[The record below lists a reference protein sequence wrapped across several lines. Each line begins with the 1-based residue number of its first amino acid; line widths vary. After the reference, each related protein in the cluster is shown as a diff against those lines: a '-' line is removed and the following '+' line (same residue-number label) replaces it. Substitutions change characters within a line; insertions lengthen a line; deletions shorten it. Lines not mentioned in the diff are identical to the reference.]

1 MIRIFFILLTTVLL
15 STTVSAQTK
24 AGDQQELEKE
34 RQELKSEID
43 QTQQQL
49 DQNRQSTKVSRR
61 DLAIINEN
69 LNKQERV
76 LKDVNKELNGIDNN
90 ITTSQRD
97 VRKMSFLLDTLKQE
111 YTNSMIYSYKNRSNV
126 DFLNFILS
134 ASSFNDAIKRITYL
148 KNYRSYRELQGENII
163 RTQKLLKDRIDE
175 LAENREKKSTML
187 LTQNK
192 EINILADQQKQKND
206 IVQQLKAQGYQLNN
220 EITDKQNQMR
230 KVSNA
235 IAAAIRKAQEEARR
249 DALAKA
255 AADKEKAKKDAEAAR
270 KLAAANNTTITTP
283 TVITPVT
290 VTKTVKTKP
299 EPVKPASV
307 LLNSSN
313 ISTNTSFEKN
323 KGYLPWPVDRGA
335 ILMHYGNNKEPN
347 GVIMNISCTSISSDI
362 GTPVK
367 AIFDGVIS
375 AVKNADDIQI
385 VIIQHGQYFSTYS
398 NLGDVV
404 VHKGD
409 IVKTGQVIG
418 KVLANDDGYGA
429 IDLYISNETSD
440 LNPEVW
446 LRRK

>member
-1 MIRIFFILLTTVLL
+1 MIRIFFILLSSILL
-15 STTVSAQTK
+15 STAALAQAK
-24 AGDQQELEKE
+24 GGGDQQELEKE
-34 RQELKSEID
+34 RQELKNEIE

-49 DQNRQSTKVSRR
+49 DQNKQSTKVSRR

-76 LKDVNKELNGIDNN
+76 LKNVNKELGGIDNN

-97 VRKMSFLLDTLKQE
+97 VRRMSFLLDTLKQE

-134 ASSFNDAIKRITYL
+134 ASSFNDAITRITYL

-163 RTQKLLKDRIDE
+163 RTQKLLKGRIDE
-175 LAENREKKSTML
+175 LAANREKKAAVL
-187 LTQNK
+187 ETQSK

-220 EITDKQNQMR
+220 QIADKQNQMR

-235 IAAAIRKAQEEARR
+235 IAAAIRRAQEDARR

-255 AADKEKAKKDAEAAR
+255 AADKEKAKKDAEAAK
-270 KLAAANNTTITTP
+270 KLAAANANSANP
-283 TVITPVT
+283 TPVP
-290 VTKTVKTKP
+290 VTPKPIKPKP
-299 EPVKPASV
+299 EPVKQESV
-307 LLNSSN
+307 LLNSTN
-313 ISTNTSFEKN
+313 IATNTSFEKN
-323 KGYLPWPVDRGA
+323 KGALSWPVDRGS
-335 ILMHYGNNKEPN
+335 ILMHYGNNTLSNKV
-347 GVIMNISCTSISSDI
+347 VINISCTSIGADI

-385 VIIQHGQYFSTYS
+385 VIIQHGKYFSTYS
-398 NLGDVV
+398 NLGDVS

-409 IVKTGQVIG
+409 QVRTGQIIG
-418 KVLANDDGYGA
+418 KVLANDDGIGA
-429 IDLYISNETSD
+429 IDLYISNETND
-440 LNPEVW
+440 LNPEAW
-446 LRRK
+446 LRRR